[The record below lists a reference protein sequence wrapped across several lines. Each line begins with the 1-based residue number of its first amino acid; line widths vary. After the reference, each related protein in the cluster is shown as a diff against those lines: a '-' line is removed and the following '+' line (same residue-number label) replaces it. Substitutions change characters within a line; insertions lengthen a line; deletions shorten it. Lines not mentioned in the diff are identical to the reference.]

1 MTQNFITIQEYIKYT
16 QLDTYNKLRK
26 TFKRYKNI
34 TEKITAAADVSGVDK
49 LYKKLMEE
57 KPRRR

>member
-16 QLDTYNKLRK
+16 QLDVYSKLRK
-26 TFKRYKNI
+26 TLKRYKNI
-34 TEKITAAADVSGVDK
+34 TEQVTAAADVSEIDK

-57 KPRRR
+57 KPKRR